1 MSALVDDKYWHP
13 DPKMSVIMEL
23 KDKVISLEAENARLQ
38 KAVDEAERVIR
49 LHYTKDEN
57 IEQMFSTRGSNWLK
71 EYGKESQ

>member
-38 KAVDEAERVIR
+38 KAVDEADIAMREV
-49 LHYTKDEN
+49 KVW
-57 IEQMFSTRGSNWLK
+57 SNGKKIGVWLSK
-71 EYGKESQ
+71 YGKDT